1 MKVDLC
7 MCPKPFTRD
16 EVFAKLP
23 QVREVLRQHNV
34 QLAYLFGSILQDS
47 VGPLSDV
54 DIAVLPDLTTYDWLH
69 TYSDI
74 YEGLCR
80 VFGADNVDVV
90 MLNEGQ
96 PPIRFAAVRDGI
108 VIWEARE
115 GLAAD
120 YAEEVIFEYHD
131 TQRIRDKTWACL
143 VQRIQEG
150 LSKAMRQIDPH
161 KLRRLLGKMD
171 EAVSRLKSLPLGT
184 EEEFLAEENWQNRA
198 LVEHFLR
205 IAIESAM
212 DVGRHIVVRK
222 GLGVPEEYKE
232 VARLLRDQG
241 IVDRLLGDRLIAM
254 AGMRNILVHL
264 YWDIDYR
271 RLYQVVTTRL
281 SDFDEYAKALLD
293 YVAED
298 LRGSERRA

>member
-7 MCPKPFTRD
+7 IRPKPLSYD
-16 EVFAKLP
+16 EVFARLP

-34 QLAYLFGSILQDS
+34 QLAYLFGSILWDR

-54 DIAVLPDLTTYDWLH
+54 DIAVLPDPA
-69 TYSDI
+69 TYSWLETYSNI
-74 YEGLCR
+74 YEGLCH

-115 GLAAD
+115 GLAAE
-120 YAEEVIFEYHD
+120 YAEEVIFDYHD
-131 TQRIRDKTWACL
+131 TRPIRDEAWACL

-150 LSKAMRQIDPH
+150 LSKAMRQVDPH

-171 EAVSRLKSLPLGT
+171 EAVNRLKSLPLGT
-184 EEEFLAEENWQNRA
+184 EEEFLAEESWQNRA

-212 DVGRHIVVRK
+212 DAGRHIIVRK

-232 VARLLRDQG
+232 VVRLLRDQG
-241 IVDRLLGDRLIAM
+241 IVPWSLGDRLIAM
-254 AGMRNILVHL
+254 AGMRNVLVHL

-271 RLYQVVTTRL
+271 RLFQVATTQL
-281 SDFDEYAKALLD
+281 SDFDEYAQALLD

-298 LRGSERRA
+298 LRDSGA

>member
-1 MKVDLC
+1 M
-7 MCPKPFTRD
+7 
-16 EVFAKLP
+16 FAKLP

-34 QLAYLFGSILQDS
+34 QLAYFFGSIVWDA

-54 DIAVLPDLTTYDWLH
+54 DIAVLPDLTTYRWLE

-74 YEGLCR
+74 YGDLCH
-80 VFGADNVDVV
+80 VFGADNIDVV
-90 MLNEGQ
+90 LLNEGQ

-115 GLAAD
+115 GLAAE
-120 YAEEVIFEYHD
+120 YAEEVISDYHD
-131 TQRIRDKTWACL
+131 TRPIRDEVWACL
-143 VQRIQEG
+143 VQRIREG
-150 LSKAMRQIDPH
+150 VSKAMRRVDPH
-161 KLRRLLGKMD
+161 RLRRLLGKID
-171 EAVSRLKSLPLGT
+171 EAVSRLKSLSLGT

-205 IAIESAM
+205 IAIESAI
-212 DVGRHIVVRK
+212 DAGRHIIVRK

-241 IVDRLLGDRLIAM
+241 IVARPLGDRLIAM
-254 AGMRNILVHL
+254 AGMRNVLVHL

-271 RLYQVVTTRL
+271 RLYQVATTRL
-281 SDFDEYAKALLD
+281 SDFDEYAQALLD

-298 LRGSERRA
+298 LETADT